1 VTNAGVDRQVYET
14 IRELD
19 ELYLRLRKPEPN
31 VPPRLF
37 HYTDPHGLLGIIL
50 SRGLW
55 ASNADYLNDSSEPAH
70 ALGVLRVAFQQV
82 AGSLRPGS
90 FAERALDGCWD
101 WALNMHKAEGPHVYV
116 FCMSE
121 HDDLLSQWRSY
132 GAHGAGYALG
142 FSGRTLSELLQ
153 ASEGQYLLKTVYG
166 RSEQSLDAEEVFKEI
181 ISVAERAETTFG
193 PINRATVGD
202 AAVSRLYLQLRTS
215 VLSEI
220 IRLRAKFKAPA
231 FQEEREWRIV
241 QFVHPRVEKP
251 EVRFRLGLG
260 VIRPYIDLNFGEN
273 NLPIE
278 QVSIGPTLKPDL
290 SQQSLGLLLVKCG
303 HPNVEVKISAVPF
316 RR

>member
-1 VTNAGVDRQVYET
+1 M
-14 IRELD
+14 
-19 ELYLRLRKPEPN
+19 
-31 VPPRLF
+31 
-37 HYTDPHGLLGIIL
+37 LG
-50 SRGLW
+50 
-55 ASNADYLNDSSEPAH
+55 
-70 ALGVLRVAFQQV
+70 LGVEYAQGRGTAF
-82 AGSLRPGS
+82 
-90 FAERALDGCWD
+90 
-101 WALNMHKAEGPHVYV
+101 YV

-231 FQEEREWRIV
+231 FQEERAMANCAIRS
-241 QFVHPRVEKP
+241 PTCGKAGGALP
-251 EVRFRLGLG
+251 EPGLG